1 MRLTSIKNFSL
12 SLLLLAAAVT
22 ITSAQTYSGQAVAAT
37 ATVAVVG
44 QPVVKAGLSD
54 TGELSYTGGNVNLVG
69 AGTTLAGIATVGAAT
84 VNTTGAGNSSTS
96 STSVASTSINVLGNT
111 ISTGILQ
118 ASTGSVCPG
127 SVVSGS
133 SSVANLQIN
142 GLGVT
147 VLGTP
152 NQSVSIF
159 ADSGGTQVL
168 VGQLILNEEIVG
180 IRGITRNAL
189 RLSVTAVDGLT
200 KIDVVVASARSRI
213 DCGQVSTTNIFGGR
227 GTTVLLNQRA
237 IGPVFLTSYVAD
249 TGRLPWTGGDTSAAT
264 AGANVAGLVTTGT
277 VTSSTKGGV
286 AAGTPNA
293 TASSANVENLGVN
306 IPTILGA
313 IGINATALQS
323 NTNCGC
329 SAQVASCSSTS
340 NSANLAVTAAGLNVG
355 LPVNP
360 PTNFSIDLLGLV
372 ALHLNEEISAGS
384 GNFRAITRNALRLDL
399 NLLVA
404 GTDLTVA
411 SSHSSIV
418 CGLAPTAGEVT
429 LSGKVTDS
437 YGRAI
442 ARAYVALTDG
452 AGFTQHAVTNSFGH
466 YTLRDLPAGRTY
478 FVSVSGTKGST
489 FEQRVVSLD
498 DSLSGFDFSPQ
509 VADFNKKGKF

>member
-1 MRLTSIKNFSL
+1 MRLISIKNFAL

-22 ITSAQTYSGQAVAAT
+22 ITNAQTYSGQAVAAT

-84 VNTTGAGNSSTS
+84 VNTTGAGGTS
-96 STSVASTSINVLGNT
+96 SSSASVASTSINVLGNT
-111 ISTGILQ
+111 IAAGVIQ
-118 ASTGSVCPG
+118 AATQSLCPG

-133 SSVANLQIN
+133 SSVATLQIN

-159 ADSGGTQVL
+159 ADSGGTPVL

-180 IRGITRNAL
+180 VRGITRNAM
-189 RLSVTAVDGLT
+189 RLSVTALDGLT

-227 GTTVLLNQRA
+227 GTTVQLNQQV
-237 IGPVFLTSYVAD
+237 ILGPVFLSSYVAD
-249 TGRLPWTGGDTSAAT
+249 SGRLPWTGGNTSVST
-264 AGANVAGLVTTGT
+264 AGANVAGLVSTGT
-277 VTSSTKGGV
+277 VTSTTNGGV

-293 TASSANVENLGVN
+293 TASSADVENLGVN
-306 IPTILGA
+306 VLG
-313 IGINATALQS
+313 GLGVTLNATALES
-323 NTNCGC
+323 DTNCSC
-329 SAQVASCSSTS
+329 SAQVASCSSSS
-340 NSANLAVTAAGLNVG
+340 NTANIAVTALGLPITI
-355 LPVNP
+355 PVNP
-360 PTNFSIDLLGLV
+360 GTNFSINLLGIAV
-372 ALHLNEEISAGS
+372 LHLNEERAAGS

-404 GTDLTVA
+404 GTDLAVA

-429 LSGKVTDS
+429 LSGRVVDTS
-437 YGRAI
+437 GRGLS
-442 ARAYVALTDG
+442 RAVVSITDG
-452 AGFTQHAVTNSFGH
+452 MGLTKNAVTNTFGNYSF
-466 YTLRDLPAGRTY
+466 RDLPAGRTY
-478 FVSVSGTKGST
+478 FASVSGGRQFT
-489 FEQRVVSLD
+489 FESRTVSLE
-498 DSLSGFDFSPQ
+498 DSVSGFDFAPTIS
-509 VADFNKKGKF
+509 DFNKKNK